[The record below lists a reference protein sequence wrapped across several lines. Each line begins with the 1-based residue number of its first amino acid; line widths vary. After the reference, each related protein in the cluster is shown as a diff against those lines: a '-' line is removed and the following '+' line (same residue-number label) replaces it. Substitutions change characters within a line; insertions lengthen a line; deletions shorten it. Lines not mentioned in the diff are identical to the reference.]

1 MTIQNNNG
9 PALNGAAA
17 MEPKTDQ
24 SLPEEDAKQQQTG
37 RLYCLTDYLYHT
49 NDLSVKP
56 HNLIHDA
63 VLKPGTSA

>member
-1 MTIQNNNG
+1 
-9 PALNGAAA
+9 